1 MNTGSVHTQIVAKVA
16 TLTFFHPASN
26 SLPSDLLRK
35 ITEELISLGQNEEVQ
50 VILLKSDG
58 GKTFC
63 AGASFDELL
72 AVDSEEKGILFF
84 MGFAHLINAIRSCTK
99 VVIGL
104 VQGKAVGGGVGL
116 LSACDYCLATEEA
129 AVKLSELF
137 IGIGAF
143 VIEPAV
149 TRKLGKSAFST
160 LTLEAT
166 EWHSAQ
172 WGLDKGLFSKVFPSI
187 EEMEVAGEKL
197 STALA
202 SYSPEALLEM
212 KKVFWEGTEHWDTLL
227 KERAAISGKLVL
239 SKFTKETL
247 QKFKK

>member
-1 MNTGSVHTQIVAKVA
+1 MDTGSVHTEIVAKVA

-26 SLPSDLLRK
+26 SLPSALLK
-35 ITEELISLGQNEEVQ
+35 KMTDEIMALGRNENVQ
-50 VILLKSDG
+50 VIVLKSKG
-58 GKTFC
+58 EKTFC

-72 AVDSEEKGILFF
+72 AVDSKEKGTLFF
-84 MGFAHLINAIRSCTK
+84 MGFAHLINALRSCNK

-116 LSACDYCLATEEA
+116 LAACDYCLATEQA

-149 TRKLGKSAFST
+149 TRKVGMAAFSN

-172 WGLDKGLFSKVFPSI
+172 WGLNKGLFSKVFPSI
-187 EEMEVAGEKL
+187 EEMETAAEIL

-202 SYSPEALLEM
+202 SYSPDALLEM

-227 KERAAISGKLVL
+227 AERAAISGKLVL
-239 SKFTKETL
+239 SKFTKQTL
-247 QKFKK
+247 QKYKK

>member
-1 MNTGSVHTQIVAKVA
+1 MDIGSVHTQIVAKVA

-26 SLPSDLLRK
+26 SLPSNLLK
-35 ITEELISLGQNEEVQ
+35 KMTEELISLGQNEEVH
-50 VILLKSDG
+50 VIVLKSG
-58 GKTFC
+58 GAKTFC
-63 AGASFDELL
+63 AGASFEELL
-72 AVDSEEKGILFF
+72 VVDSKDKGTQFF

-149 TRKLGKSAFST
+149 TRKVGKSAFST
-160 LTLEAT
+160 LALEAT
-166 EWHSAQ
+166 EWHPAS
-172 WGLDKGLFSKVFPSI
+172 WGLAKGLFSKVFSSI
-187 EEMEVAGEKL
+187 EEMQVAAEKL

-202 SYSPEALLEM
+202 SYSPEALFEM

-227 KERAAISGKLVL
+227 AERAAISGKLVL

-247 QKFKK
+247 HKLKK

>member
-1 MNTGSVHTQIVAKVA
+1 MDTGSVHTEIVAKVA

-26 SLPSDLLRK
+26 SLPSALLK
-35 ITEELISLGQNEEVQ
+35 KMTDEIMALGRNENVQ
-50 VILLKSDG
+50 VIVLKSKG
-58 GKTFC
+58 EKTFC

-72 AVDSEEKGILFF
+72 AVDSREKGTLFF
-84 MGFAHLINAIRSCTK
+84 MGFAHLINALRSCNK

-116 LSACDYCLATEEA
+116 LAACDYCLATEQA

-149 TRKLGKSAFST
+149 TRKVGMAAFSN

-172 WGLDKGLFSKVFPSI
+172 WGLNKGLFSKVFPSI
-187 EEMEVAGEKL
+187 EEMETAAETL

-202 SYSPEALLEM
+202 SYSPDALLEM

-227 KERAAISGKLVL
+227 AERAAISGKLVL
-239 SKFTKETL
+239 SKFTKQTL
-247 QKFKK
+247 QKYKK

>member
-1 MNTGSVHTQIVAKVA
+1 
-16 TLTFFHPASN
+16 
-26 SLPSDLLRK
+26 LLK
-35 ITEELISLGQNEEVQ
+35 KMTDEIMALGRNENVQ
-50 VILLKSDG
+50 VIVLKSTG
-58 GKTFC
+58 EKTFC

-72 AVDSEEKGILFF
+72 AVDSKEKGTLFF
-84 MGFAHLINAIRSCTK
+84 MGFAHLINALRSCNK

-116 LSACDYCLATEEA
+116 LAACDYCLATEQA

-149 TRKLGKSAFST
+149 TRKVGMAAFSN

-172 WGLDKGLFSKVFPSI
+172 WGLKKGLFSKVFPSI
-187 EEMEVAGEKL
+187 EEMETAAEKL

-202 SYSPEALLEM
+202 SYSPDALLEM
-212 KKVFWEGTEHWDTLL
+212 KKVFWEGTEHWNTLL
-227 KERAAISGKLVL
+227 AERAAISGKLVL

-247 QKFKK
+247 QKYKK